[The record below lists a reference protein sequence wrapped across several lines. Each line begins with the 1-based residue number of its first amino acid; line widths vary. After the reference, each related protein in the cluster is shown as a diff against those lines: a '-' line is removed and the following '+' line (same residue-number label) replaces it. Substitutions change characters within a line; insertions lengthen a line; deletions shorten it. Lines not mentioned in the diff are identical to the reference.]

1 MCVRVLGSLLDK
13 HPTSDQVKVNNDI
26 GITHIVEVINL
37 WGQGET
43 ERKKWRSKFVQNV
56 EAEE

>member
-1 MCVRVLGSLLDK
+1 MCVRALGSLLDR
-13 HPTSDQVKVNNDI
+13 HTSSDQVNVNNDI
-26 GITHIVEVINL
+26 GITPIVEVINL